1 MVKFEGSLHSPLE
14 FGHVLIVSGTSTA
27 SAEKFVLN
35 LTNNNALDIPLHM
48 NVIFGEKNQIIR
60 NTKINGEF
68 GAAENMGGM
77 ITKQMN
83 PLRAGEICWNLNGEL
98 IG

>member
-1 MVKFEGSLHSPLE
+1 MVKFTGSLYSPLE
-14 FGHVLIVSGTSTA
+14 FGHVLIVSGKSTA

-83 PLRAGEICWNLNGEL
+83 PLRAGEICWNLNDEL
-98 IG
+98 L